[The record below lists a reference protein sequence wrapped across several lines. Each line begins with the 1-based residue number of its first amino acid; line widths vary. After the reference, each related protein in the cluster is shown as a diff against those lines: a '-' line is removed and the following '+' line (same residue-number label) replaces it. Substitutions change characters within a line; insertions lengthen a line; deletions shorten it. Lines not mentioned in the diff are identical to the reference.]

1 MSTKIYSGFK
11 AKNVGTKQLMQDLLN
26 IQSEAKNI
34 ARQLSWDYQAWKAV
48 LLFDEVALGLAE
60 KPKYSYI
67 GEARAKLFSE
77 QQESE
82 RTNMRNREVD
92 YSFSICVYPIKNNEF
107 LGVWFTEWESKY
119 TPLIKSK
126 PWYQEYGYWN
136 NTDKPEHIT
145 NREWNK
151 RRKDWEILKWGAPVN
166 ECMLT
171 LECVKCV
178 NFGDWI
184 TKDSDIKLITYEQR
198 VHIFASRQLRQ
209 LKKDVEYFDFYKQLK
224 DGVYTQDIEKIK
236 SEIRPK
242 LIENLTLETLLQSS
256 S

>member
-11 AKNVGTKQLMQDLLN
+11 AKNVGSKQLMQDLLN

-34 ARQLSWDYQAWKAV
+34 ARQLSWDYQAFKAV
-48 LLFDEVALGLAE
+48 VLFDEVTLGLAE

-67 GEARAKLFSE
+67 GEARANLLSE

-82 RTNMRNREVD
+82 RTNSRKPEVD

-107 LGVWFTEWESKY
+107 LGVYFTEWEDKY
-119 TPLIKSK
+119 LPLIKSK
-126 PWYQEYGYWN
+126 PWYQEYSYWN

-145 NREWNK
+145 NREWKK
-151 RRKDWEILKWGAPVN
+151 RRKDWEILKWGVPVN

-171 LECVKCV
+171 LECVKSV

-184 TKDSDIKLITYEQR
+184 TKDSEIELVTFEKR
-198 VHIFASRQLRQ
+198 VHIFATRQ
-209 LKKDVEYFDFYKQLK
+209 LKKINSDVDYFDFYKQLK
-224 DGVYTQDIEKIK
+224 DGAYASDMERIK
-236 SEIRPK
+236 AEIRPK
-242 LIENLTLETLLQSS
+242 LVENLTLEMLLESS
-256 S
+256 

>member
-11 AKNVGTKQLMQDLLN
+11 AKNVGAKQLMKDLLD
-26 IQSEAKNI
+26 IQNEAKTI
-34 ARQLSWDYQAWKAV
+34 AKHLSWNSQAWQAV
-48 LLFDEVALGLAE
+48 LLFDEVSLGLAE

-67 GEARAKLFSE
+67 GEARAKLLNE

-82 RTNMRNREVD
+82 RTNMRNCEVD
-92 YSFSICVYPIKNNEF
+92 YSFSICVYPVKNNEF
-107 LGVWFTEWESKY
+107 LGVWFTEWENKY
-119 TPLIKSK
+119 VPLITSK

-145 NREWNK
+145 SREWNK
-151 RRKDWEILKWGAPVN
+151 RRKDWEILKWGTPVN

-184 TKDSDIKLITYEQR
+184 QKDSDIELLAFEQR
-198 VHIFASRQLRQ
+198 VHIFALRQLRN

-224 DGVYTQDIEKIK
+224 DGMYAQDIEKIK

-242 LIENLTLETLLQSS
+242 LVENLTLEMLLQSAS
-256 S
+256 